1 MANPYRWGDVPPP
14 ASQRIKAR
22 REYRASQFFA
32 GLKARR
38 GEAFDLERVP
48 TASEALPE
56 LPSFDRVVPLRPLA

>member
-1 MANPYRWGDVPPP
+1 MAKPYRWGDLPPP

-22 REYRASQFFA
+22 REYRESSFFV

-38 GEAFDLERVP
+38 GEAFDLESGA
-48 TASEALPE
+48 TSSEALPA